1 MHALRAVRSVAP
13 GALSAAALA
22 AAAVARRAPTAA
34 AHHLHTSV
42 PLALPRARSPRAR
55 APSESVV
62 SVDDDNA
69 ADKKPDAATAQTPWF
84 MQEEVVDEPEP
95 VATGAPIAWVPSYLP
110 ATADIPDTV
119 ATLFDMLISGT
130 LSPLI
135 ARPREPASDE
145 WGDVVRASPI
155 AAIRPIPLGDGD
167 MMTSLSWIFVVET
180 RSNNPGAVRRVA
192 SEIGTYLKH
201 TRAPAP
207 ETPPS
212 LDDILG
218 TPVYHDT
225 GTPVVQPAQKAALA
239 GRFPDAWS
247 KKSISN
253 EAHIG
258 IQLLHETDPERFSA
272 PVIARR
278 FGISPQYVRKL
289 LDTRPRTST
298 EAAARANR
306 RARVLE
312 SMRRNA
318 RRADDELDE
327 LESIR
332 RTPNNTPQLD
342 MSINNPVR
350 YEGLVSASDLN
361 RRQKG
366 IATRGSGDWCL
377 IDAEWCIVH
386 VMTADARARF
396 RIEDVW
402 RRNGAP

>member
-13 GALSAAALA
+13 GALSAALA
-22 AAAVARRAPTAA
+22 AARRAPTAA
-34 AHHLHTSV
+34 AHLHTSV

-55 APSESVV
+55 ASESVV
-62 SVDDDNA
+62 SVDDDA
-69 ADKKPDAATAQTPWF
+69 PDKSPDATTAPKPWF

-332 RTPNNTPQLD
+332 RTPNTPQLD